1 MDCSVVAT
9 RHKGMYMVSTTDFF
23 YPLVEDPYMQ
33 GRVAACNV
41 LSDVY
46 AMGVVEIDTVLMILG
61 VSKQMTKSEQDI
73 VTTEMIRGFAD
84 CCREAGTGCTGGQT
98 VLNPWPI
105 IGGVANCTVLESEMI
120 RPKHAAPGDVIVLTK
135 PLGTQ
140 VAVNLQEWRRQPAN
154 WSRVEAHITHEQVE
168 KAFLDSVDSMARLNR
183 NGAKLMH
190 KHGAKAA
197 TDVTGF
203 GILGHLENLA
213 KSQDRDVVLELHTL
227 PIIAMMDVIDTHL
240 GGMFQLLQGRSA
252 ETSGGLM
259 VILPAD
265 SAEAF
270 IKDFKELDGHDAW
283 VIGSVKDGEGSKS
296 ARIVDEV
303 KVVSV

>member
-1 MDCSVVAT
+1 M
-9 RHKGMYMVSTTDFF
+9 
-23 YPLVEDPYMQ
+23 L
-33 GRVAACNV
+33 
-41 LSDVY
+41 L
-46 AMGVVEIDTVLMILG
+46 
-61 VSKQMTKSEQDI
+61 
-73 VTTEMIRGFAD
+73 AD

-203 GILGHLENLA
+203 GILGHLE
-213 KSQDRDVVLELHTL
+213 
-227 PIIAMMDVIDTHL
+227 
-240 GGMFQLLQGRSA
+240 
-252 ETSGGLM
+252 
-259 VILPAD
+259 
-265 SAEAF
+265 
-270 IKDFKELDGHDAW
+270 
-283 VIGSVKDGEGSKS
+283 
-296 ARIVDEV
+296 
-303 KVVSV
+303 